1 MPAPQVTKLKIQTKL
16 YFCSQLNVITISS
29 DLKQLQ
35 NKVNENNLRKFRTQL
50 STWSLITHTVHAPGV
65 RDPYPFFFGNAKS
78 FKSPIPENPRLELL
92 SFSRCSI
99 DKSVITIE
107 QAGH

>member
-1 MPAPQVTKLKIQTKL
+1 MPAPKVTKLKIQKKL

-35 NKVNENNLRKFRTQL
+35 NKVNENNLRKF
-50 STWSLITHTVHAPGV
+50 
-65 RDPYPFFFGNAKS
+65 FGNAKS
-78 FKSPIPENPRLELL
+78 FKSPIPENPCLELL
-92 SFSRCSI
+92 SCSRCSI

-107 QAGH
+107 QADY